1 MLQESLGGNSRTT
14 LIINCSPSSF
24 NEGETLST
32 LRFGM
37 RAKSIKNKPKVN
49 QELSVAEL
57 KILLARANEEIAKLS
72 RENQD
77 LVVENATLK
86 GEPTPKRDI
95 QVIPI
100 EERFAANKQSDTI
113 EEMENLLL
121 QKEDEKSALQ
131 DKCDELSDI
140 IKLKDVEI
148 FKLKQKEKECDEL
161 INKFNELP
169 PEKDLKN
176 TSNQSLKPKEEA
188 EKEILRT
195 NLKKIGLFDAVNHF
209 EEKKNQILLLI
220 KQAIEK
226 MNNYVSTQYG
236 DLEKNTKITEQQK
249 TNLTEVQTGL
259 IHIQTEAVQILMEVD
274 FMIQSLVKD
283 LHDRMEKV
291 VDLEIQLD
299 QTNEKYLTMLVELN
313 PGVKGFQQQISF
325 YEKNLGQMTTINSKL
340 SEANEELK
348 SEITQLKKG
357 NLAFNERIKRFGR
370 CS

>member
-176 TSNQSLKPKEEA
+176 TSNQSLKPKEEVFFY
-188 EKEILRT
+188 I
-195 NLKKIGLFDAVNHF
+195 DC
-209 EEKKNQILLLI
+209 
-220 KQAIEK
+220 
-226 MNNYVSTQYG
+226 
-236 DLEKNTKITEQQK
+236 
-249 TNLTEVQTGL
+249 
-259 IHIQTEAVQILMEVD
+259 
-274 FMIQSLVKD
+274 LVFCS
-283 LHDRMEKV
+283 
-291 VDLEIQLD
+291 I
-299 QTNEKYLTMLVELN
+299 
-313 PGVKGFQQQISF
+313 
-325 YEKNLGQMTTINSKL
+325 
-340 SEANEELK
+340 A
-348 SEITQLKKG
+348 
-357 NLAFNERIKRFGR
+357 LALYFAH
-370 CS
+370 